1 MENNLSP
8 EQIMQAKTAVYIL
21 DNIKSNKLNIK
32 ENTLNLRYY
41 KNEALSDREYLQILA
56 KNLKKN
62 NVKNILKD
70 EYFKKVLNLA
80 KNNFKEIR

>member
-1 MENNLSP
+1 
-8 EQIMQAKTAVYIL
+8 MQAKTAVYIL

-41 KNEALSDREYLQILA
+41 KNEALSDHKYLQILA
-56 KNLKKN
+56 KNLKKK

-70 EYFKKVLNLA
+70 EYFIKVFNLV